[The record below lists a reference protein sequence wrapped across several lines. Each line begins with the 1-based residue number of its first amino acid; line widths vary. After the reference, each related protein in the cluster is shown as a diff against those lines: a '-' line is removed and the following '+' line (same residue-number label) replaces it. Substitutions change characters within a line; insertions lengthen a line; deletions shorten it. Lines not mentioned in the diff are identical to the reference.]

1 MPCDGLRGVDFIQEA
16 VSHHYDNDWASA
28 LQHFVQDENN
38 LWCPKRI
45 RRNYESRNKHFLGRN
60 PANADISAETG
71 IPKNS
76 DLVFEDTPEGSEH
89 SGTESPEHAPAQV
102 PKQHPSRLP
111 RSSWQEHSA
120 GGPNLAPEPEVGPAE
135 PFFAVINSAAH
146 PWHQHVHFLNVQN
159 AQRTWE
165 TLRATQPCLQ
175 LPDKQPPA
183 LEDDFQQLFVQL
195 VFQHMS
201 RVFAG
206 EPVAPLRLLLL
217 GTAGTGKTFAV
228 QTLLQLLH
236 TRLQELHLPQSTV
249 RVAAPTGAAAFNM
262 RWDRLIH
269 WFRPPHFAD
278 LRFGSD
284 ALLRFQQSL
293 EHTQLLVFDEVSM
306 IGRQMMG
313 RIDRRLRQSKTGR
326 DTGSDVLGGLCA
338 RQSLT
343 NRSMT
348 SCLVFLATMTLESM
362 LRAGCQTTGLE
373 VYSSFEMVVI
383 LQTPQRIRTHVQT
396 NRALTQAE
404 KDYNDEAVRFLRI
417 LHRLRDLSWTVED
430 YYWLCK
436 RKRSQVSLGERLR
449 FKHAPVLMDFRRTT
463 ETNPEHNCDFFNRMR
478 LRRLAQETQTSVAR
492 FVAVHGG
499 IDQRE
504 GLRLDSSV
512 FSGLSADLEIAEGA
526 AVPIPSQK
534 NSAFEESFLF

>member
-1 MPCDGLRGVDFIQEA
+1 MVP
-16 VSHHYDNDWASA
+16 
-28 LQHFVQDENN
+28 
-38 LWCPKRI
+38 
-45 RRNYESRNKHFLGRN
+45 GRN

-111 RSSWQEHSA
+111 HSSWQEHSA

-135 PFFAVINSAAH
+135 PFPAVINSAAH

-249 RVAAPTGAAAFNM
+249 C
-262 RWDRLIH
+262 
-269 WFRPPHFAD
+269 
-278 LRFGSD
+278 GS
-284 ALLRFQQSL
+284 LLR
-293 EHTQLLVFDEVSM
+293 
-306 IGRQMMG
+306 
-313 RIDRRLRQSKTGR
+313 
-326 DTGSDVLGGLCA
+326 
-338 RQSLT
+338 
-343 NRSMT
+343 
-348 SCLVFLATMTLESM
+348 
-362 LRAGCQTTGLE
+362 
-373 VYSSFEMVVI
+373 
-383 LQTPQRIRTHVQT
+383 
-396 NRALTQAE
+396 
-404 KDYNDEAVRFLRI
+404 YNDEAVRFLRI
-417 LHRLRDLSWTVED
+417 LHRLRDCPGLWKTTTGSAN
-430 YYWLCK
+430 
-436 RKRSQVSLGERLR
+436 VSAVRLAWASVLR

-499 IDQRE
+499 NARVCGWIPAC
-504 GLRLDSSV
+504 
-512 FSGLSADLEIAEGA
+512 SAD
-526 AVPIPSQK
+526 
-534 NSAFEESFLF
+534 